1 MAVQINEVIIRAV
14 VAPTPSTGTA
24 TEPNCPPQS
33 TGTSTESAL
42 VEKVLEILR
51 EKKER

>member
-14 VAPTPSTGTA
+14 VNPTPSTGTA
-24 TEPNCPPQS
+24 SEPDCPPQGS
-33 TGTSTESAL
+33 SSESEL

>member
-14 VAPTPSTGTA
+14 VSPTPSTGTVS
-24 TEPNCPPQS
+24 EPDCPPQS
-33 TGTSTESAL
+33 SSSASEL

>member
-14 VAPTPSTGTA
+14 VAPTTSTGA
-24 TEPNCPPQS
+24 AAEPNCPPQS
-33 TGTSTESAL
+33 TSTESEL

>member
-14 VAPTPSTGTA
+14 VAPTTSTGTA
-24 TEPNCPPQS
+24 TEPDCPPQR
-33 TGTSTESAL
+33 TGTESEL